1 VKKYSTFKYQIF
13 LIITSIS
20 FCFYLL
26 GPNYISPLNSEWL
39 FSGDLSTYQLGWQ
52 FFKLDEWRFPLGINP
67 NYGIY
72 LNGSVVFSDSIPL
85 FAIFFKI
92 FKNFLP
98 SEFQYFSI
106 WILVCVYLQLYFS
119 FKIIYKITNDLL
131 YSAISSLFFGIAT
144 IFIHRSGIHLSL
156 FGQWIILSFFYVEL
170 LDKNKFYYKSLI
182 ILLSTTIHFYFTIIL
197 LIIFFIEKVIDYF
210 RNKKLI
216 KNILIQTLIVLFASL
231 FLMYVIGYFSL
242 NLDDGLGWG
251 YGYYNF
257 NLNSFFNPVG
267 QTNISEVIWSNF
279 LAKREFQNGQIEGFS
294 YLGLSGF
301 IFLIIFVFNM
311 FNKRNNII
319 YSNIKIF
326 TICMIFLIL
335 STSNNIYFDQTSIIK
350 IPLNNIFYGISSI
363 IRASGRLIWPI
374 YYLIFIVGIIFIYQ
388 NFQKKISL
396 LIILILLL
404 VQIVDISK
412 GLNQY
417 KLGKQYDQKNNQISI
432 KDKIWKDLSRNYDQI
447 RLLEP
452 QNQSK
457 IYYLLSKTLF
467 KEKFLKTDI
476 VYLARANRQ
485 KTIDM
490 KYKIVSLLDI
500 GDLDLFHK
508 TVFISDNINAVRHV
522 FHIYQNKLNYYF
534 RDDLWIITKKN
545 INYNEVDNS
554 NNLNNIYTHNFEN
567 NNSVNFNNFKIAGIG
582 WDRKN
587 LSDGLILE
595 GYKSSLFLKIY
606 GKNCSE
612 ESLLKIKINQY
623 YSQNLY
629 PINLKVFI
637 NKQFIK
643 QILIDKKENDLLFKF
658 NCLNG
663 KKNSFYFHVE
673 NPISLFDKKKS
684 LIRVKRSI
692 ILKNLSIIN

>member
-1 VKKYSTFKYQIF
+1 MKKYSTFKYQIF

-72 LNGSVVFSDSIPL
+72 LNSSVVFSDSIPL

-119 FKIIYKITNDLL
+119 FKIIYKITNNLL
-131 YSAISSLFFGIAT
+131 YSAVSSLFFGIAT
-144 IFIHRSGIHLSL
+144 VFIHRSGIHLSL

-170 LDKNKFYYKSLI
+170 LDKNKFYYKNLI

-216 KNILIQTLIVLFASL
+216 KSILIQTSIILFSSL
-231 FLMYVIGYFSL
+231 FLMYIIGYFSL

-294 YLGLSGF
+294 YLGVSGF
-301 IFLIIFVFNM
+301 IFLIIFLFNM

-326 TICMIFLIL
+326 TICVIFLIL
-335 STSNNIYFDQTSIIK
+335 STSNNIYFDQTSIIN
-350 IPLNNIFYGISSI
+350 IPLNKFFYAIANI

-417 KLGKQYDQKNNQISI
+417 KLGKQYDQKNNQIFV
-432 KDKIWKDLSRNYDQI
+432 KDKIWKGLSSNYEQI

-467 KEKFLKTDI
+467 EEKFLKTDI

-485 KTIDM
+485 KIIDM
-490 KYKIVSLLDI
+490 KYKIVNLLDI

-534 RDDLWIITKKN
+534 RDDLWIITKKK

-554 NNLNNIYTHNFEN
+554 NNLNDVYTHNFEN

-623 YSQNLY
+623 YSQNPY

-673 NPISLFDKKKS
+673 NPISLFDKKNS
-684 LIRVKRSI
+684 LNRVKRSI

>member
-1 VKKYSTFKYQIF
+1 MKKYSTFKYQIF

-72 LNGSVVFSDSIPL
+72 LNSSVVFSDSLPL
-85 FAIFFKI
+85 VAIFFKI

-119 FKIIYKITNDLL
+119 FKIIYKITNNLL
-131 YSAISSLFFGIAT
+131 YSAVSSLFFGIAT
-144 IFIHRSGIHLSL
+144 VFIHRSGIHLSL

-170 LDKNKFYYKSLI
+170 LDKNKFYYKNLI

-216 KNILIQTLIVLFASL
+216 KSILIQTSIILFSSL
-231 FLMYVIGYFSL
+231 FLMYIIGYFSL

-294 YLGLSGF
+294 YLGVSGF
-301 IFLIIFVFNM
+301 IFLIIFLFNM

-326 TICMIFLIL
+326 TICVIFLIL
-335 STSNNIYFDQTSIIK
+335 STSNNIYFDQTSIIN
-350 IPLNNIFYGISSI
+350 IPLNKFFYAIASI

-417 KLGKQYDQKNNQISI
+417 KLGKQYDQKNNQIFV
-432 KDKIWKDLSRNYDQI
+432 KDKIWKGLSSNYEQI

-467 KEKFLKTDI
+467 EEKFLKTDI

-485 KTIDM
+485 KIIDM
-490 KYKIVSLLDI
+490 KYKIVNLLDI

-534 RDDLWIITKKN
+534 RDDLWIITKKK

-554 NNLNNIYTHNFEN
+554 NNLNDVYTHNFEN

-623 YSQNLY
+623 YSQNPY

-673 NPISLFDKKKS
+673 NPISLFDKKNS
-684 LIRVKRSI
+684 LNRVKRSI

>member
-1 VKKYSTFKYQIF
+1 MKKYSTFKYQIF

-72 LNGSVVFSDSIPL
+72 LNSSVVFSDSLPL

-106 WILVCVYLQLYFS
+106 WILVCVYLQLFFS
-119 FKIIYKITNDLL
+119 FKIIYKITNNLL

-170 LDKNKFYYKSLI
+170 LDKNKFYYKNLI

-216 KNILIQTLIVLFASL
+216 KSILIQTSIILFSSL
-231 FLMYVIGYFSL
+231 FLMYIIGYFSL

-294 YLGLSGF
+294 YLGVSGF
-301 IFLIIFVFNM
+301 IFLIIFLFNM

-326 TICMIFLIL
+326 TICVIFLIL

-350 IPLNNIFYGISSI
+350 IPLNKFFYAIASI

-417 KLGKQYDQKNNQISI
+417 KLGKQYDQKNNQIFV
-432 KDKIWKDLSRNYDQI
+432 KDKIWKGLSSNYEQI

-467 KEKFLKTDI
+467 EEKFLKTDI

-485 KTIDM
+485 KIIDM
-490 KYKIVSLLDI
+490 KYKIVNLLDI

-534 RDDLWIITKKN
+534 RDDLWIITKKK

-554 NNLNNIYTHNFEN
+554 NNLNDVYTHNFEN

-623 YSQNLY
+623 YSQNPY

-673 NPISLFDKKKS
+673 NPISLFDKKNS
-684 LIRVKRSI
+684 LNRVKRSI

>member
-1 VKKYSTFKYQIF
+1 MKKYSTFKYQIF

-72 LNGSVVFSDSIPL
+72 LNSSVVFSDSLPL
-85 FAIFFKI
+85 VAIFFKI

-119 FKIIYKITNDLL
+119 FKIIYKITNNLL
-131 YSAISSLFFGIAT
+131 YSAVSSLFFGIAT
-144 IFIHRSGIHLSL
+144 VFIHRSGIHLSL

-170 LDKNKFYYKSLI
+170 LDKNKFYYKNLI

-216 KNILIQTLIVLFASL
+216 KSILIQTSIVLFASL
-231 FLMYVIGYFSL
+231 FLMYIIGYFSL

-294 YLGLSGF
+294 YLGVSGF
-301 IFLIIFVFNM
+301 IFLIIFLFNM

-326 TICMIFLIL
+326 TICVIFLIL

-350 IPLNNIFYGISSI
+350 IPLNKFFYAIASI

-417 KLGKQYDQKNNQISI
+417 KLGKQYDQKNNQIFV
-432 KDKIWKDLSRNYDQI
+432 KDKIWKGLSSNYEQI

-467 KEKFLKTDI
+467 EEKFLKTDI

-485 KTIDM
+485 KIIDM
-490 KYKIVSLLDI
+490 KYKIVNLLDI

-534 RDDLWIITKKN
+534 RDDLWIITKKK

-554 NNLNNIYTHNFEN
+554 NNLNDVYTHNFEN

-623 YSQNLY
+623 YSQNPY

-673 NPISLFDKKKS
+673 NPISLFDKKNS
-684 LIRVKRSI
+684 LNRVKRSI

>member
-1 VKKYSTFKYQIF
+1 MKKYSTFKYQIF

-72 LNGSVVFSDSIPL
+72 LNSSVVFSDSIPL
-85 FAIFFKI
+85 VAIFFKI

-119 FKIIYKITNDLL
+119 FKIIYKITNNLL
-131 YSAISSLFFGIAT
+131 YSAISSLFFVIAT
-144 IFIHRSGIHLSL
+144 VFIHRSGIHLSL

-170 LDKNKFYYKSLI
+170 LDKNKFYYKNLI

-216 KNILIQTLIVLFASL
+216 KNILIQTSIVLFASL
-231 FLMYVIGYFSL
+231 FLMYIIGYFSL

-301 IFLIIFVFNM
+301 IFLIIFLFNM

-326 TICMIFLIL
+326 TICVIFLIL

-350 IPLNNIFYGISSI
+350 IPLNNFFYAIASI

-388 NFQKKISL
+388 NFQKKISS

-404 VQIVDISK
+404 VQIADISK

-417 KLGKQYDQKNNQISI
+417 KLGKQYDQKNNQIFI
-432 KDKIWKDLSRNYDQI
+432 KDKIWKDLSRNYEQI

-457 IYYLLSKTLF
+457 IYHLLSKTLF

-490 KYKIVSLLDI
+490 KYKIVNLLDI

-508 TVFISDNINAVRHV
+508 TVFISDNVNAVRHV

-554 NNLNNIYTHNFEN
+554 NNLNDVYTHNFEN
-567 NNSVNFNNFKIAGIG
+567 NDSVNFNNFKIAGIG

-623 YSQNLY
+623 YSQNPY

-673 NPISLFDKKKS
+673 NPISLFDKKNS
-684 LIRVKRSI
+684 LNRVKRSI

>member
-1 VKKYSTFKYQIF
+1 MKKNSTFKYQIF
-13 LIITSIS
+13 LIISSIS

-72 LNGSVVFSDSIPL
+72 LNSSVVFSDSIPL

-216 KNILIQTLIVLFASL
+216 KSILIQTSIILFSSL
-231 FLMYVIGYFSL
+231 FLMYIIGYFSL

-294 YLGLSGF
+294 YLGVSGF
-301 IFLIIFVFNM
+301 IFLIIFLFNM

-326 TICMIFLIL
+326 TICVIFLIL
-335 STSNNIYFDQTSIIK
+335 STSNNIYFDQTSIIN
-350 IPLNNIFYGISSI
+350 IPLNKFFYAIANI

-404 VQIVDISK
+404 VQIADISK

-417 KLGKQYDQKNNQISI
+417 KLGKQYDQKNNQIFI
-432 KDKIWKDLSRNYDQI
+432 KDKIWKDLSRNYEQI

-467 KEKFLKTDI
+467 EEKFLKTDI

-490 KYKIVSLLDI
+490 KYKIVNLLDI

-508 TVFISDNINAVRHV
+508 TVFISDNVNAVRHV

-534 RDDLWIITKKN
+534 RDNLWIITKKN

-554 NNLNNIYTHNFEN
+554 NNLNDVYTHNFEN
-567 NNSVNFNNFKIAGIG
+567 NDSVNFNNFKIAGIG

-623 YSQNLY
+623 YSQNPY

-673 NPISLFDKKKS
+673 NPISLFDKKNS
-684 LIRVKRSI
+684 LNRVKRSI

>member
-1 VKKYSTFKYQIF
+1 MKKYSTFKYQIF

-72 LNGSVVFSDSIPL
+72 LNSSVVFSDSIPL

-131 YSAISSLFFGIAT
+131 YSAIGSLFFGIAT

-231 FLMYVIGYFSL
+231 FLMYIIGYFSL

-326 TICMIFLIL
+326 TICMVFLIL

-350 IPLNNIFYGISSI
+350 IPLNNIFYGIFST

-388 NFQKKISL
+388 SFQKKISL

-417 KLGKQYDQKNNQISI
+417 KLGKQYDQKNNQIFI
-432 KDKIWKDLSRNYDQI
+432 KDKIWKDLSRNYNQI

-452 QNQSK
+452 QNKSK
-457 IYYLLSKTLF
+457 IYHLLSKTLF

-490 KYKIVSLLDI
+490 RYKIVNLLDI
-500 GDLDLFHK
+500 GDLDLFYK

-554 NNLNNIYTHNFEN
+554 NNLNNVYTHNFEN
-567 NNSVNFNNFKIAGIG
+567 NNSVNFNNFEIAGIG

-623 YSQNLY
+623 YSQNPY

-643 QILIDKKENDLLFKF
+643 QILIDKKENDLFFKF

-673 NPISLFDKKKS
+673 NPISLFDKKNS
-684 LIRVKRSI
+684 LNRVKRSI

>member
-1 VKKYSTFKYQIF
+1 MKKYSTFKYQIF

-72 LNGSVVFSDSIPL
+72 LNSSVVFSDSLPL
-85 FAIFFKI
+85 VAIFFKI

-119 FKIIYKITNDLL
+119 FKIIYKITNNLL
-131 YSAISSLFFGIAT
+131 YSAVSSLFFGIAT
-144 IFIHRSGIHLSL
+144 VFIHRSGIHLSL

-170 LDKNKFYYKSLI
+170 LDKNKFYYKNLI

-216 KNILIQTLIVLFASL
+216 KSILIQTSIILFSSL
-231 FLMYVIGYFSL
+231 FLMYIIGYFSL

-294 YLGLSGF
+294 YLGVSGF
-301 IFLIIFVFNM
+301 IFLIIFLFNM

-326 TICMIFLIL
+326 TICVIFLIL
-335 STSNNIYFDQTSIIK
+335 STSNNIYFDQTSIIN
-350 IPLNNIFYGISSI
+350 IPLNKFFYAVASI

-417 KLGKQYDQKNNQISI
+417 KLGKQYDQKNNQIFV
-432 KDKIWKDLSRNYDQI
+432 KDKIWKGLSSNYEQI

-467 KEKFLKTDI
+467 EEKFLKTDI

-485 KTIDM
+485 KIIDM
-490 KYKIVSLLDI
+490 KYKIVNLLDI

-534 RDDLWIITKKN
+534 RDDLWIITKKK

-554 NNLNNIYTHNFEN
+554 NNLNDVYTHNFEN

-623 YSQNLY
+623 YSQNPY

-673 NPISLFDKKKS
+673 NPISLFDKKNS
-684 LIRVKRSI
+684 LNRVKRSI

>member
-1 VKKYSTFKYQIF
+1 MKKYSTFKYQIF

-231 FLMYVIGYFSL
+231 FLMYIIGYFSL

-554 NNLNNIYTHNFEN
+554 NNLNDVYTHNFEN

-684 LIRVKRSI
+684 LNRVKRSI

>member
-1 VKKYSTFKYQIF
+1 MKKYSIFKYQIF

-26 GPNYISPLNSEWL
+26 GPNHISPLNSEWL

-72 LNGSVVFSDSIPL
+72 LNSSVVFSDSIPL

-106 WILVCVYLQLYFS
+106 WILVCVYLQLFFS

-182 ILLSTTIHFYFTIIL
+182 ILLSITIHFYFTIIL

-216 KNILIQTLIVLFASL
+216 KNILIQTLIVLFTSL
-231 FLMYVIGYFSL
+231 FLMYIIGYFSL

-279 LAKREFQNGQIEGFS
+279 LTKREFQNGQIEGFS

-301 IFLIIFVFNM
+301 IFLIIFLFNM
-311 FNKRNNII
+311 FNKKNNII

-350 IPLNNIFYGISSI
+350 IPLNNIFYAISSS

-417 KLGKQYDQKNNQISI
+417 KLGKQYDQKNNQIFI
-432 KDKIWKDLSRNYDQI
+432 KDKIWKDLSTNYDQI

-457 IYYLLSKTLF
+457 IYHLLSKALF

-476 VYLARANRQ
+476 VYLARTNRQ

-490 KYKIVSLLDI
+490 KYRIVNLLDI
-500 GDLDLFHK
+500 GDLDLFYK

-554 NNLNNIYTHNFEN
+554 NKLNNVYTHNFDN

-623 YSQNLY
+623 YSQNPY

-637 NKQFIK
+637 NKQLIK

-663 KKNSFYFHVE
+663 KKNSFYFHVD
-673 NPISLFDKKKS
+673 NPISLFDKKNS
-684 LIRVKRSI
+684 LNRVKRSI

>member
-1 VKKYSTFKYQIF
+1 MKKYSTFKYQIF

-72 LNGSVVFSDSIPL
+72 LNSSVVFSDSLPL
-85 FAIFFKI
+85 VAIFFKI

-119 FKIIYKITNDLL
+119 FKIIYKITNNLL
-131 YSAISSLFFGIAT
+131 YSAVSSLFFGIAT
-144 IFIHRSGIHLSL
+144 VFIHRSGIHLSL

-170 LDKNKFYYKSLI
+170 LDKNKFYYKNLI

-216 KNILIQTLIVLFASL
+216 KSILIQTSIILFASL
-231 FLMYVIGYFSL
+231 FLMYIIGYFSL

-294 YLGLSGF
+294 YLGVSGF
-301 IFLIIFVFNM
+301 IFLIIFLFNM

-326 TICMIFLIL
+326 TICVIFLIL

-350 IPLNNIFYGISSI
+350 IPLNKFFYAIASI

-417 KLGKQYDQKNNQISI
+417 KLGKQYDQKNNQIFV
-432 KDKIWKDLSRNYDQI
+432 KDKIWKGLSSNYEQI

-467 KEKFLKTDI
+467 EEKFLKTDI

-485 KTIDM
+485 KIIDM
-490 KYKIVSLLDI
+490 KYKIVNLLDI

-534 RDDLWIITKKN
+534 RDDLWIITKKK

-554 NNLNNIYTHNFEN
+554 NNLNDVYTHNFEN

-623 YSQNLY
+623 YSQNPY

-673 NPISLFDKKKS
+673 NPISLFDKKNS
-684 LIRVKRSI
+684 LNRVKRSI

>member
-1 VKKYSTFKYQIF
+1 MKKYSTFKYQIF

-72 LNGSVVFSDSIPL
+72 LNSSVVFSDSIPL

-131 YSAISSLFFGIAT
+131 YSAIGSLFFGIAT

-231 FLMYVIGYFSL
+231 FLMYIIGYFSL

-326 TICMIFLIL
+326 TICMVFLIL

-350 IPLNNIFYGISSI
+350 IPLNNIFYGIFST

-388 NFQKKISL
+388 SFQKKISL

-417 KLGKQYDQKNNQISI
+417 KLGKQYDQKNNQIFI
-432 KDKIWKDLSRNYDQI
+432 KDKIWKDLSRNYNQI

-452 QNQSK
+452 QNNSK
-457 IYYLLSKTLF
+457 IYHLLSKTLF

-490 KYKIVSLLDI
+490 KYKIVNLLDI
-500 GDLDLFHK
+500 GDLDLFYK

-554 NNLNNIYTHNFEN
+554 NNLNNVYTHNFEN
-567 NNSVNFNNFKIAGIG
+567 NNSVNFNNFEIAGIG

-623 YSQNLY
+623 YSQNPY

-643 QILIDKKENDLLFKF
+643 QILIDKKENDLFFKF

-673 NPISLFDKKKS
+673 NPISLFDKKNS
-684 LIRVKRSI
+684 LNRVKRSI

>member
-1 VKKYSTFKYQIF
+1 MKKYSTFKYQIF

-72 LNGSVVFSDSIPL
+72 LNNSVVFSDSLPL
-85 FAIFFKI
+85 VAIFFKI

-119 FKIIYKITNDLL
+119 FKIIYKITNNLL
-131 YSAISSLFFGIAT
+131 YSAVSSLFFGIAT
-144 IFIHRSGIHLSL
+144 VFIHRSGIHLSL

-170 LDKNKFYYKSLI
+170 LDKNKFYYKNLI

-216 KNILIQTLIVLFASL
+216 KSILIQTSIILFSSL
-231 FLMYVIGYFSL
+231 FLMYIIGYFSL

-294 YLGLSGF
+294 YLGVSGF
-301 IFLIIFVFNM
+301 IFLIIFLFNM

-326 TICMIFLIL
+326 TICVIFLIL
-335 STSNNIYFDQTSIIK
+335 STSNNIYFDQTSIIN
-350 IPLNNIFYGISSI
+350 IPLNKFFYAIASI

-417 KLGKQYDQKNNQISI
+417 KLGKQYDQKNNQIFV
-432 KDKIWKDLSRNYDQI
+432 KDKIWKGLSSNYEQI

-467 KEKFLKTDI
+467 EEKFLKTDI

-485 KTIDM
+485 KIIDM
-490 KYKIVSLLDI
+490 KYKIVNLLDI

-534 RDDLWIITKKN
+534 RDDLWIITKKK

-554 NNLNNIYTHNFEN
+554 NNLNDVYTHNFEN

-623 YSQNLY
+623 YSQNPY

-673 NPISLFDKKKS
+673 NPISLFDKKNS
-684 LIRVKRSI
+684 LNRVKRSI

>member
-1 VKKYSTFKYQIF
+1 MKKYSTFKYQIF

-72 LNGSVVFSDSIPL
+72 LNSSVVFSDSIPL

-231 FLMYVIGYFSL
+231 FLMYIIGYFSL

-350 IPLNNIFYGISSI
+350 IPLNNIFYGILSI

-417 KLGKQYDQKNNQISI
+417 KLGKQYDKKNNQIFI
-432 KDKIWKDLSRNYDQI
+432 KDKIWKDLSRNYNQI

-457 IYYLLSKTLF
+457 IYHLLSKTLF

-490 KYKIVSLLDI
+490 RYKIVNLLDI
-500 GDLDLFHK
+500 GDLDLFYK

-554 NNLNNIYTHNFEN
+554 NNLNNVYTHNFEN

-623 YSQNLY
+623 YSQNPY

-643 QILIDKKENDLLFKF
+643 QILIDKKENDLFFKF

-673 NPISLFDKKKS
+673 NPISLFDKKNS
-684 LIRVKRSI
+684 LNRVKRSI

>member
-1 VKKYSTFKYQIF
+1 MKKYSTFKYQIF

-72 LNGSVVFSDSIPL
+72 LNNSVVFSDSLPL
-85 FAIFFKI
+85 VAIFFKI

-119 FKIIYKITNDLL
+119 FKIIYKITNNLL
-131 YSAISSLFFGIAT
+131 YSAVSSLFFGIAT
-144 IFIHRSGIHLSL
+144 VFIHRSGIHLSL

-170 LDKNKFYYKSLI
+170 LDKNKFYYKNLI

-216 KNILIQTLIVLFASL
+216 KSILIQTSIILFSSL
-231 FLMYVIGYFSL
+231 FLMYIIGYFSL

-294 YLGLSGF
+294 YLGVSGF
-301 IFLIIFVFNM
+301 IFLIIFLFNM

-326 TICMIFLIL
+326 TICVIFLIL
-335 STSNNIYFDQTSIIK
+335 STSNNIYFDQTSIIN
-350 IPLNNIFYGISSI
+350 IPLNKFFYAVASI

-417 KLGKQYDQKNNQISI
+417 KLGKQYDQKNNQIFV
-432 KDKIWKDLSRNYDQI
+432 KDKIWKGLSSNYEQI

-467 KEKFLKTDI
+467 EEKFLKTDI

-485 KTIDM
+485 KIIDM
-490 KYKIVSLLDI
+490 KYKIVNLLDI

-534 RDDLWIITKKN
+534 RDDLWIITKKK

-554 NNLNNIYTHNFEN
+554 NNLNDVYTHNFEN

-623 YSQNLY
+623 YSQNPY

-673 NPISLFDKKKS
+673 NPISLFDKKNS
-684 LIRVKRSI
+684 LNRVKRSI

>member
-1 VKKYSTFKYQIF
+1 MKKYSIFKYQIF

-72 LNGSVVFSDSIPL
+72 LNSSVVFSDSLPL
-85 FAIFFKI
+85 VAIFFKI

-119 FKIIYKITNDLL
+119 FKIIYKITNNLL

-170 LDKNKFYYKSLI
+170 LDKNKFYYKNLI

-216 KNILIQTLIVLFASL
+216 KSILIQTSIILFSSL
-231 FLMYVIGYFSL
+231 FLMYIIGYFSL

-301 IFLIIFVFNM
+301 IFLIIFLFNM

-350 IPLNNIFYGISSI
+350 IPLNNIFYGILST

-417 KLGKQYDQKNNQISI
+417 KLGKQYDQKNNQIFV
-432 KDKIWKDLSRNYDQI
+432 KDKIWKGLSSNYEQI

-467 KEKFLKTDI
+467 EEKFLKTDI

-485 KTIDM
+485 KIIDM
-490 KYKIVSLLDI
+490 KYKIVNLLDI

-534 RDDLWIITKKN
+534 RDDLWIITKKK

-554 NNLNNIYTHNFEN
+554 NNLNDVYTHNFEN

-623 YSQNLY
+623 YSQNPY

-673 NPISLFDKKKS
+673 NPISLFDKKNS
-684 LIRVKRSI
+684 LNRVKRSI

>member
-1 VKKYSTFKYQIF
+1 MKKNSTFKYQIF

-72 LNGSVVFSDSIPL
+72 LNSSVVFSDSIPL

-98 SEFQYFSI
+98 TEFQYFSI

-231 FLMYVIGYFSL
+231 FLMYIIGYFSL

-350 IPLNNIFYGISSI
+350 IPLNNIFYGILSI

-417 KLGKQYDQKNNQISI
+417 KLGKQYDKKNNQIFI
-432 KDKIWKDLSRNYDQI
+432 KDKIWKDLSRNYNQI

-457 IYYLLSKTLF
+457 IYHLLSKTLF

-490 KYKIVSLLDI
+490 RYKIVNLLDI
-500 GDLDLFHK
+500 GDLDLFYK

-554 NNLNNIYTHNFEN
+554 NNLNNVYTHNFEN

-623 YSQNLY
+623 YSQNPY

-643 QILIDKKENDLLFKF
+643 QILIDKKENDLFFKF

-673 NPISLFDKKKS
+673 NPISLFDKKNS
-684 LIRVKRSI
+684 LNRVKRSI

>member
-1 VKKYSTFKYQIF
+1 MKKYSTFKYQIF

-170 LDKNKFYYKSLI
+170 LDKNKFYYKSLL

-197 LIIFFIEKVIDYF
+197 LIIFFIEKIIDYF

-231 FLMYVIGYFSL
+231 FLMYIIGYFSL

-457 IYYLLSKTLF
+457 IYYLLSKKLF

-684 LIRVKRSI
+684 LNRVKRSI

>member
-1 VKKYSTFKYQIF
+1 MKKYSIFKYQIF

-72 LNGSVVFSDSIPL
+72 LNSSVVFSDSIPL

-106 WILVCVYLQLYFS
+106 WILVCVYLQLFFS
-119 FKIIYKITNDLL
+119 FKIIYKITNNLL

-170 LDKNKFYYKSLI
+170 LDKNKFYYKNLI
-182 ILLSTTIHFYFTIIL
+182 ILLSTTIHFYFNIIL
-197 LIIFFIEKVIDYF
+197 LIFFFIEKVIDYF

-216 KNILIQTLIVLFASL
+216 KSILIQTSIILFSSL
-231 FLMYVIGYFSL
+231 FLMYIIGYFSL

-294 YLGLSGF
+294 YLGVSGF
-301 IFLIIFVFNM
+301 IFLIIFLFNM

-326 TICMIFLIL
+326 TICVIFLIL
-335 STSNNIYFDQTSIIK
+335 STSNNIYFDQTSIIN
-350 IPLNNIFYGISSI
+350 IPLNKFFYAIANI

-417 KLGKQYDQKNNQISI
+417 KLGKQYDQKNNQIFV
-432 KDKIWKDLSRNYDQI
+432 KDKIWKGLSSNYEQI

-457 IYYLLSKTLF
+457 IHYLLSKTLF
-467 KEKFLKTDI
+467 EEKFLKTDI

-485 KTIDM
+485 KIIDM
-490 KYKIVSLLDI
+490 KYKIVNLLDI

-534 RDDLWIITKKN
+534 RDDLWIITKKK

-554 NNLNNIYTHNFEN
+554 NNLNAVYTHNFEN

-623 YSQNLY
+623 YSQNPY

-673 NPISLFDKKKS
+673 NPISLFDKKNS
-684 LIRVKRSI
+684 LNRVKRSI

>member
-1 VKKYSTFKYQIF
+1 MKKYSIFKYQIF

-72 LNGSVVFSDSIPL
+72 LNSSVVFSDSIPL

-106 WILVCVYLQLYFS
+106 WILVCVYLQLFFS
-119 FKIIYKITNDLL
+119 FKIIYKITNNLL

-170 LDKNKFYYKSLI
+170 LDKNKFYYKNLI

-216 KNILIQTLIVLFASL
+216 KSILIQTSIILFSSL
-231 FLMYVIGYFSL
+231 FLMYIIGYFSL

-294 YLGLSGF
+294 YLGVSGF
-301 IFLIIFVFNM
+301 IFLIIFLFNM

-326 TICMIFLIL
+326 TICVIFLIL
-335 STSNNIYFDQTSIIK
+335 STSNNIYFDQTSIIN
-350 IPLNNIFYGISSI
+350 IPLNKFFYAIANI

-417 KLGKQYDQKNNQISI
+417 KLGKQYDQKNNQIFV
-432 KDKIWKDLSRNYDQI
+432 KDKIWKGLSSNYEQI

-467 KEKFLKTDI
+467 EEKFLKTDI

-485 KTIDM
+485 KIIDM
-490 KYKIVSLLDI
+490 KYKIVNLLDI

-534 RDDLWIITKKN
+534 RDDLWIITKKK

-554 NNLNNIYTHNFEN
+554 NNLNDVYTHNFEN

-623 YSQNLY
+623 YSQNPY

-673 NPISLFDKKKS
+673 NPISLFDKKNS
-684 LIRVKRSI
+684 LNRVKRSI

>member
-1 VKKYSTFKYQIF
+1 MKKYSTFKYQIF

-72 LNGSVVFSDSIPL
+72 LNSSVVFSDSLPL

-106 WILVCVYLQLYFS
+106 WILVCVYLQLFFS
-119 FKIIYKITNDLL
+119 FKIIYKITNNLL
-131 YSAISSLFFGIAT
+131 YSAVSSLFFGIAT
-144 IFIHRSGIHLSL
+144 VFIHRSGIHLSL

-170 LDKNKFYYKSLI
+170 LDKNKFYYKNLI

-216 KNILIQTLIVLFASL
+216 KSILIQTSIILFSSL
-231 FLMYVIGYFSL
+231 FLMYIIGYFSL

-294 YLGLSGF
+294 YLGVSGF
-301 IFLIIFVFNM
+301 IFLIIFLFNM

-326 TICMIFLIL
+326 TICVIFLIL
-335 STSNNIYFDQTSIIK
+335 STSNNIYFDQTSIIN
-350 IPLNNIFYGISSI
+350 IPLNKFFYAIANI

-417 KLGKQYDQKNNQISI
+417 KLGKQYDQKNNQIFV
-432 KDKIWKDLSRNYDQI
+432 KDKIWKGLSSNYEQI

-467 KEKFLKTDI
+467 EEKFLKTDI

-485 KTIDM
+485 KIIDM
-490 KYKIVSLLDI
+490 KYKIVNLLDI

-534 RDDLWIITKKN
+534 RDDLWIITKKK

-554 NNLNNIYTHNFEN
+554 NNLNDVYTHNFEN

-623 YSQNLY
+623 YSQNPY

-673 NPISLFDKKKS
+673 NPISLFDKKNS
-684 LIRVKRSI
+684 LNRVKRSI

>member
-1 VKKYSTFKYQIF
+1 MKKYSTFKYQIF

-72 LNGSVVFSDSIPL
+72 LNSSVVFSDSIPL

-131 YSAISSLFFGIAT
+131 YSAIGSLFFGIAT

-231 FLMYVIGYFSL
+231 FLMYIIGYFSL

-350 IPLNNIFYGISSI
+350 IPLNNIFYGIFST

-388 NFQKKISL
+388 SFQKKISL

-417 KLGKQYDQKNNQISI
+417 KLGKQYDKKNNQIFI
-432 KDKIWKDLSRNYDQI
+432 KDKIWKDLSRNYNQI

-452 QNQSK
+452 QNNSK
-457 IYYLLSKTLF
+457 IYHLLSKTLF

-490 KYKIVSLLDI
+490 RYKIVNLLDI
-500 GDLDLFHK
+500 GDLDLFYK

-554 NNLNNIYTHNFEN
+554 NNLNNVYTHNFEN

-623 YSQNLY
+623 YSQNPY

-643 QILIDKKENDLLFKF
+643 QILIDKKENDLFFKF

-673 NPISLFDKKKS
+673 NPISLFDKKNS
-684 LIRVKRSI
+684 LNRVKRSI

>member
-1 VKKYSTFKYQIF
+1 MKKYSTFKYQIF

-72 LNGSVVFSDSIPL
+72 LNNSVVFSDSLPL
-85 FAIFFKI
+85 VAIFFKI

-119 FKIIYKITNDLL
+119 FKIIYKITNNLL
-131 YSAISSLFFGIAT
+131 YSAVSSLFFGIAT
-144 IFIHRSGIHLSL
+144 VFIHRSGIHLSL

-170 LDKNKFYYKSLI
+170 LDKNKFYYKNLI

-216 KNILIQTLIVLFASL
+216 KSILIQTSIILFSSL
-231 FLMYVIGYFSL
+231 FLMYIIGYFSL

-294 YLGLSGF
+294 YLGVSGF
-301 IFLIIFVFNM
+301 IFLIIFLFNM

-326 TICMIFLIL
+326 TICVIFLIL
-335 STSNNIYFDQTSIIK
+335 STSNNIYFDQTSIIN
-350 IPLNNIFYGISSI
+350 IPLNKFFYAVASI

-417 KLGKQYDQKNNQISI
+417 KLGKQYDQKNNQIFV
-432 KDKIWKDLSRNYDQI
+432 KDKIWKGLSSNYEQI

-467 KEKFLKTDI
+467 EEKFLKTDI

-485 KTIDM
+485 KIIDM
-490 KYKIVSLLDI
+490 KYKIVNLLDI

-534 RDDLWIITKKN
+534 RDDLWIITKK
-545 INYNEVDNS
+545 
-554 NNLNNIYTHNFEN
+554 
-567 NNSVNFNNFKIAGIG
+567 
-582 WDRKN
+582 KN
-587 LSDGLILE
+587 
-595 GYKSSLFLKIY
+595 
-606 GKNCSE
+606 
-612 ESLLKIKINQY
+612 
-623 YSQNLY
+623 
-629 PINLKVFI
+629 
-637 NKQFIK
+637 
-643 QILIDKKENDLLFKF
+643 
-658 NCLNG
+658 
-663 KKNSFYFHVE
+663 
-673 NPISLFDKKKS
+673 
-684 LIRVKRSI
+684 
-692 ILKNLSIIN
+692 

>member
-72 LNGSVVFSDSIPL
+72 LNNSVVFSDSLPL
-85 FAIFFKI
+85 VAIFFKI

-119 FKIIYKITNDLL
+119 FKIIYKITNNLL
-131 YSAISSLFFGIAT
+131 YSAVSSLFFGIAT
-144 IFIHRSGIHLSL
+144 VFIHRSGIHLSL

-170 LDKNKFYYKSLI
+170 LDKNKFYYKNLI

-216 KNILIQTLIVLFASL
+216 KSILIQTSIVLFASL
-231 FLMYVIGYFSL
+231 FLMYIIGYFSL

-294 YLGLSGF
+294 YLGVSGF
-301 IFLIIFVFNM
+301 IFLIIFLFNM

-326 TICMIFLIL
+326 TICVIFLIL

-350 IPLNNIFYGISSI
+350 IPLNKFFYAIASI

-417 KLGKQYDQKNNQISI
+417 KLGKQYDQKNNQIFV
-432 KDKIWKDLSRNYDQI
+432 KDKIWKGLSSNYEQI

-467 KEKFLKTDI
+467 EEKFLKTDI

-485 KTIDM
+485 KIIDM
-490 KYKIVSLLDI
+490 KYKIVNLLDI

-534 RDDLWIITKKN
+534 RDDLWIITKKK

-554 NNLNNIYTHNFEN
+554 NNLNDVYTHNFEN

-623 YSQNLY
+623 YSQNPY

-673 NPISLFDKKKS
+673 NPISLFDKKNS
-684 LIRVKRSI
+684 LNRVKRSI

>member
-1 VKKYSTFKYQIF
+1 MKKYSIFKYQIF

-26 GPNYISPLNSEWL
+26 GPNHISPLNSEWL

-72 LNGSVVFSDSIPL
+72 LNSSVVFSDSIPL

-182 ILLSTTIHFYFTIIL
+182 ILLSITIHFYFIIIL

-216 KNILIQTLIVLFASL
+216 KNILIQTLIVLFTSL
-231 FLMYVIGYFSL
+231 FLMYIIGYFSL

-279 LAKREFQNGQIEGFS
+279 LTKREFQNGQIEGFS

-301 IFLIIFVFNM
+301 IFLIIFLFNM
-311 FNKRNNII
+311 FNKKNNII

-350 IPLNNIFYGISSI
+350 IPLNNIFYAISSS

-396 LIILILLL
+396 LIILILFL

-417 KLGKQYDQKNNQISI
+417 KLGKQYDQKNNQIFI
-432 KDKIWKDLSRNYDQI
+432 KDKIWKDLSTNYDQI

-457 IYYLLSKTLF
+457 IYHLLSKALF

-476 VYLARANRQ
+476 VYLARTNRQ

-490 KYKIVSLLDI
+490 KYRIVNLLDI
-500 GDLDLFHK
+500 GDLDLFYK

-554 NNLNNIYTHNFEN
+554 NKLNNVYTHNFDN

-623 YSQNLY
+623 YSQNPY

-637 NKQFIK
+637 NKQLIN
-643 QILIDKKENDLLFKF
+643 QLLIDKKENDLLFKF

-663 KKNSFYFHVE
+663 KKNSFYFHVD
-673 NPISLFDKKKS
+673 NPISLFDKKNS
-684 LIRVKRSI
+684 LNRVKRSI

>member
-1 VKKYSTFKYQIF
+1 MKKYSIFKYQIF

-72 LNGSVVFSDSIPL
+72 LNSSVVFSDSIPL

-106 WILVCVYLQLYFS
+106 WILVCVYLQLFFS
-119 FKIIYKITNDLL
+119 FKIIYKITNNLL

-170 LDKNKFYYKSLI
+170 LDKNKFYYKNLI

-231 FLMYVIGYFSL
+231 FLMYIIGYFSL

-301 IFLIIFVFNM
+301 IFLIIFLFNM

-326 TICMIFLIL
+326 TICVIFLIL
-335 STSNNIYFDQTSIIK
+335 STSNNIYFDQTSIIN
-350 IPLNNIFYGISSI
+350 IPLNKFFYAIANI

-404 VQIVDISK
+404 VQIADISK

-417 KLGKQYDQKNNQISI
+417 KLGKQYDQKNNQIFI
-432 KDKIWKDLSRNYDQI
+432 KDKIWKDLSRNYEQI

-457 IYYLLSKTLF
+457 IYHLLSKTLF

-485 KTIDM
+485 KIIDM
-490 KYKIVSLLDI
+490 KYKIVNLLDI

-534 RDDLWIITKKN
+534 RDDLWIITKKK

-554 NNLNNIYTHNFEN
+554 NNLNDVYTHNFEN

-623 YSQNLY
+623 YSQNPY

-673 NPISLFDKKKS
+673 NPISLFDKKNS
-684 LIRVKRSI
+684 LNRVKRSI

>member
-1 VKKYSTFKYQIF
+1 MKKYSTFKYQIF

-72 LNGSVVFSDSIPL
+72 LNSSVVFSDSLPL

-106 WILVCVYLQLYFS
+106 WILVCVYLQLFFS
-119 FKIIYKITNDLL
+119 FKIIYKITNNLL

-144 IFIHRSGIHLSL
+144 VFIHRSGIHLSL

-170 LDKNKFYYKSLI
+170 LDKNKFYYKNLI

-216 KNILIQTLIVLFASL
+216 KSILIQTSIILFSSL
-231 FLMYVIGYFSL
+231 FLMYIIGYFSL

-294 YLGLSGF
+294 YLGVSGF
-301 IFLIIFVFNM
+301 IFLIIFLFNM

-326 TICMIFLIL
+326 TICVIFLIL
-335 STSNNIYFDQTSIIK
+335 STSNNIYFDQTSIIN
-350 IPLNNIFYGISSI
+350 IPLNKFFYAIANI

-417 KLGKQYDQKNNQISI
+417 KLGKQYDQKNNQIFV
-432 KDKIWKDLSRNYDQI
+432 KDKIWKGLSSNYEQI

-467 KEKFLKTDI
+467 EEKFLKTDI

-485 KTIDM
+485 KIIDM
-490 KYKIVSLLDI
+490 KYKIVNLLDI

-534 RDDLWIITKKN
+534 RDDLWIITKKK

-554 NNLNNIYTHNFEN
+554 NNLNDVYTHNFEN

-623 YSQNLY
+623 YSQNPY

-673 NPISLFDKKKS
+673 NPISLFDKKNS
-684 LIRVKRSI
+684 LNRVKRSI

>member
-1 VKKYSTFKYQIF
+1 MKKYSTFKYQIF

-72 LNGSVVFSDSIPL
+72 LNSSVVFSDSIPL

-170 LDKNKFYYKSLI
+170 LDKNKFYYKSLL

-197 LIIFFIEKVIDYF
+197 LIIFFIEKIIDYF

-231 FLMYVIGYFSL
+231 FLMYIIGYFSL

-534 RDDLWIITKKN
+534 RDDLWIITKKK

-684 LIRVKRSI
+684 LNRVKRSI

>member
-1 VKKYSTFKYQIF
+1 MKKYSIFKYQIF

-72 LNGSVVFSDSIPL
+72 LNNSVVFSDSLPL
-85 FAIFFKI
+85 VAIFFKI

-119 FKIIYKITNDLL
+119 FKIIYKITNNLL
-131 YSAISSLFFGIAT
+131 YSAVSSLFFGIAT
-144 IFIHRSGIHLSL
+144 VFIHRSGIHLSL

-170 LDKNKFYYKSLI
+170 LDKNKFYYKNLI

-216 KNILIQTLIVLFASL
+216 KSILIQTSIILFSSL
-231 FLMYVIGYFSL
+231 FLMYIIGYFSL

-294 YLGLSGF
+294 YLGVSGF
-301 IFLIIFVFNM
+301 IFLIIFLFNM

-326 TICMIFLIL
+326 TICVIFLIL
-335 STSNNIYFDQTSIIK
+335 STSNNIYFDQTSIIN
-350 IPLNNIFYGISSI
+350 IPLNKFFYAIASI

-417 KLGKQYDQKNNQISI
+417 KLGKQYDQKNNQIFV
-432 KDKIWKDLSRNYDQI
+432 KDKIWKGLSSNYEQI

-467 KEKFLKTDI
+467 EEKFLKTDI

-485 KTIDM
+485 KIIDM
-490 KYKIVSLLDI
+490 KYKIVNLLDI

-534 RDDLWIITKKN
+534 RDDLWIITKKK

-554 NNLNNIYTHNFEN
+554 NNLNDVYTHNFEN

-623 YSQNLY
+623 YSQNPY

-673 NPISLFDKKKS
+673 NPISLFDKKNS
-684 LIRVKRSI
+684 LNRVKRSI

>member
-1 VKKYSTFKYQIF
+1 MKKYSTFKYQIF

-72 LNGSVVFSDSIPL
+72 LNSSVVFSDSLPL

-119 FKIIYKITNDLL
+119 FKIIYKITNNLL
-131 YSAISSLFFGIAT
+131 YSAVSSLFFGIAT
-144 IFIHRSGIHLSL
+144 VFIHRSGIHLSL

-170 LDKNKFYYKSLI
+170 LDKNKFYYKNLI

-216 KNILIQTLIVLFASL
+216 KSILIQTSIILFSSL
-231 FLMYVIGYFSL
+231 FLMYIIGYFSL

-294 YLGLSGF
+294 YLGVSGF
-301 IFLIIFVFNM
+301 IFLIIFLFNM

-326 TICMIFLIL
+326 TICVIFLIL
-335 STSNNIYFDQTSIIK
+335 STSNNIYFDQTSIIN
-350 IPLNNIFYGISSI
+350 IPLNKFFYAIANI

-417 KLGKQYDQKNNQISI
+417 KLGKQYDQKNNQIFV
-432 KDKIWKDLSRNYDQI
+432 KDKIWKGLSSNYEQI

-467 KEKFLKTDI
+467 EEKFLKTDI

-485 KTIDM
+485 KIIDM
-490 KYKIVSLLDI
+490 KYKIVNLLDI

-534 RDDLWIITKKN
+534 RDDLWIITKKK

-554 NNLNNIYTHNFEN
+554 NNLNDVYTHNFEN

-623 YSQNLY
+623 YSQNPY

-673 NPISLFDKKKS
+673 NPISLFDKKNS
-684 LIRVKRSI
+684 LNRVKRSI

>member
-1 VKKYSTFKYQIF
+1 MKKYSIFKYQIF

-72 LNGSVVFSDSIPL
+72 LNNSVVFSDSLPL
-85 FAIFFKI
+85 VAIFFKI

-119 FKIIYKITNDLL
+119 FKIIYKITNNLL
-131 YSAISSLFFGIAT
+131 YSAVSSLFFGIAT
-144 IFIHRSGIHLSL
+144 VFIHRSGIHLSL

-170 LDKNKFYYKSLI
+170 LDKNKFYYKNLI

-216 KNILIQTLIVLFASL
+216 KSILIQTSIILFSSL
-231 FLMYVIGYFSL
+231 FLMYIIGYFSL

-294 YLGLSGF
+294 YLGVSGF
-301 IFLIIFVFNM
+301 IFLIIFLFNM

-326 TICMIFLIL
+326 TICVIFLIL
-335 STSNNIYFDQTSIIK
+335 STSNNIYFDQTSIIN
-350 IPLNNIFYGISSI
+350 IPLNKFFYAVASI

-417 KLGKQYDQKNNQISI
+417 KLGKQYDQKNNQIFV
-432 KDKIWKDLSRNYDQI
+432 KDKIWKGLSSNYEQI

-467 KEKFLKTDI
+467 EEKFLKTDI

-485 KTIDM
+485 KIIDM
-490 KYKIVSLLDI
+490 KYKIVNLLDI

-534 RDDLWIITKKN
+534 RDDLWIITKKK

-554 NNLNNIYTHNFEN
+554 NNLNDVYTHNFEN

-623 YSQNLY
+623 YSQNPY

-673 NPISLFDKKKS
+673 NPISLFDKKNS
-684 LIRVKRSI
+684 LNRVKRSI

>member
-1 VKKYSTFKYQIF
+1 MKKYSIFKYQIF

-72 LNGSVVFSDSIPL
+72 LNSSVVFSDSIPL

-119 FKIIYKITNDLL
+119 FKIIYKITNNLL
-131 YSAISSLFFGIAT
+131 YSAVSSLFFGIAT
-144 IFIHRSGIHLSL
+144 VFIHRSGIHLSL

-170 LDKNKFYYKSLI
+170 LDKNKFYYKNLI

-216 KNILIQTLIVLFASL
+216 KSILIQTSIILFSSL
-231 FLMYVIGYFSL
+231 FLMYIIGYFSL

-301 IFLIIFVFNM
+301 IFLIIFLFNM

-326 TICMIFLIL
+326 TICVIFLIL
-335 STSNNIYFDQTSIIK
+335 STSNNIYFDQTSIIN
-350 IPLNNIFYGISSI
+350 IPLNKFFYAIANI

-404 VQIVDISK
+404 VQIADISK

-417 KLGKQYDQKNNQISI
+417 KLGKQYDQKNNQIFI
-432 KDKIWKDLSRNYDQI
+432 KDKIWKDLSRNYEQI

-457 IYYLLSKTLF
+457 IYHLLSKTLF

-485 KTIDM
+485 KIIDM
-490 KYKIVSLLDI
+490 KYKIVNLLDI

-534 RDDLWIITKKN
+534 RDDLWIITKKK

-554 NNLNNIYTHNFEN
+554 NNLNDVYTHNFEN

-623 YSQNLY
+623 YSQNPY

-673 NPISLFDKKKS
+673 NPISLFDKKNS
-684 LIRVKRSI
+684 LNRVKRSI

>member
-1 VKKYSTFKYQIF
+1 MKKYSTFKYQIF

>member
-1 VKKYSTFKYQIF
+1 MKKYSTFKYQIF

-72 LNGSVVFSDSIPL
+72 LNSSVVFSDSIPL

-106 WILVCVYLQLYFS
+106 WILVCVYLQLFFS
-119 FKIIYKITNDLL
+119 FKIIYKITNNLL

-170 LDKNKFYYKSLI
+170 LDKNKFYYKNLI

-216 KNILIQTLIVLFASL
+216 KSILIQTSIILFSSL
-231 FLMYVIGYFSL
+231 FLMYIIGYFSL

-294 YLGLSGF
+294 YLGVSGF
-301 IFLIIFVFNM
+301 IFLIIFLFNM

-326 TICMIFLIL
+326 TICVIFLIL
-335 STSNNIYFDQTSIIK
+335 STSNNIYFDQTSIIN
-350 IPLNNIFYGISSI
+350 IPLNKFFYAIASI

-417 KLGKQYDQKNNQISI
+417 KLGKQYDQKNNQIFV
-432 KDKIWKDLSRNYDQI
+432 KDKIWKGLSSNYEQI

-467 KEKFLKTDI
+467 EEKFLKTDI

-485 KTIDM
+485 KIIDM
-490 KYKIVSLLDI
+490 KYKIVNLLDI

-534 RDDLWIITKKN
+534 RDDLWIITKKK

-554 NNLNNIYTHNFEN
+554 NNLNDVYTHNFEN

-623 YSQNLY
+623 YSQNPY

-673 NPISLFDKKKS
+673 NPISLFDKKNS
-684 LIRVKRSI
+684 LNRVKRSI

>member
-72 LNGSVVFSDSIPL
+72 LNNSVVFSDSLPL
-85 FAIFFKI
+85 VAIFFKI

-119 FKIIYKITNDLL
+119 FKIIYKITNNLL
-131 YSAISSLFFGIAT
+131 YSAVSSLFFGIAT
-144 IFIHRSGIHLSL
+144 VFIHRSGIHLSL

-170 LDKNKFYYKSLI
+170 LDKNKFYYKNLI

-216 KNILIQTLIVLFASL
+216 KSILIQTSIILFSSL
-231 FLMYVIGYFSL
+231 FLMYIIGYFSL

-294 YLGLSGF
+294 YLGVSGF
-301 IFLIIFVFNM
+301 IFLIIFLFNM

-326 TICMIFLIL
+326 TICVIFLIL
-335 STSNNIYFDQTSIIK
+335 STSNNIYFDQTSIIN
-350 IPLNNIFYGISSI
+350 IPLNKFFYAVASI

-417 KLGKQYDQKNNQISI
+417 KLGKQYDQKNNQIFV
-432 KDKIWKDLSRNYDQI
+432 KDKIWKGLSSNYEQI

-467 KEKFLKTDI
+467 EEKFLKTDI

-485 KTIDM
+485 KIIDM
-490 KYKIVSLLDI
+490 KYKIVNLLDI

-534 RDDLWIITKKN
+534 RDDLWIITKKK

-554 NNLNNIYTHNFEN
+554 NNLNDVYTHNFEN

-623 YSQNLY
+623 YSQNPY

-673 NPISLFDKKKS
+673 NPISLFDKKNS
-684 LIRVKRSI
+684 LNRVKRSI

>member
-1 VKKYSTFKYQIF
+1 MKKYSTFKYQIF

-72 LNGSVVFSDSIPL
+72 LNSSVVFSDSLPL
-85 FAIFFKI
+85 VAIFFKI

-119 FKIIYKITNDLL
+119 FKIIYKITNNLL
-131 YSAISSLFFGIAT
+131 YSAVSSLFFGIAT
-144 IFIHRSGIHLSL
+144 VFIHRSGIHLSL

-170 LDKNKFYYKSLI
+170 LDKNKFYYKNLI

-216 KNILIQTLIVLFASL
+216 KSILIQTSIILFSSL
-231 FLMYVIGYFSL
+231 FLMYIIGYFSL

-294 YLGLSGF
+294 YLGVSGF
-301 IFLIIFVFNM
+301 IFLIIFLFNM

-326 TICMIFLIL
+326 TICVIFLIL
-335 STSNNIYFDQTSIIK
+335 STSNNIYFDQTSIIN
-350 IPLNNIFYGISSI
+350 IPLNKFFYAIASI

-417 KLGKQYDQKNNQISI
+417 KLGKQYDQKNNQIFV
-432 KDKIWKDLSRNYDQI
+432 KDKIWKGLSSNYEQI

-467 KEKFLKTDI
+467 EEKFLKTDI

-485 KTIDM
+485 KIIDM
-490 KYKIVSLLDI
+490 KYKIVNLLDI

-534 RDDLWIITKKN
+534 RDDLWIITKKK

-554 NNLNNIYTHNFEN
+554 NNLNDVYTHNFEN

-623 YSQNLY
+623 YSQNPY

-663 KKNSFYFHVE
+663 KKKQF
-673 NPISLFDKKKS
+673 LFPCRKS
-684 LIRVKRSI
+684 NFFI
-692 ILKNLSIIN
+692 

>member
-1 VKKYSTFKYQIF
+1 MKKYSTFKYQIF

-119 FKIIYKITNDLL
+119 FKIIYKITNNLL
-131 YSAISSLFFGIAT
+131 YSAVSSLFFGIAT
-144 IFIHRSGIHLSL
+144 VFIHRSGIHLSL

-170 LDKNKFYYKSLI
+170 LDKNKFYYKNLI

-216 KNILIQTLIVLFASL
+216 KSILIQTSIVLFASL
-231 FLMYVIGYFSL
+231 FLMYIIGYFSL

-294 YLGLSGF
+294 YLGVSGF
-301 IFLIIFVFNM
+301 IFLIIFLFNM

-326 TICMIFLIL
+326 TICVIFLIL

-467 KEKFLKTDI
+467 EEKFLKTDI

-485 KTIDM
+485 KIIDM
-490 KYKIVSLLDI
+490 KYKIVNLLDI

-623 YSQNLY
+623 YSQNPY

-673 NPISLFDKKKS
+673 NPISLFDKKNS
-684 LIRVKRSI
+684 LNRVKRSI